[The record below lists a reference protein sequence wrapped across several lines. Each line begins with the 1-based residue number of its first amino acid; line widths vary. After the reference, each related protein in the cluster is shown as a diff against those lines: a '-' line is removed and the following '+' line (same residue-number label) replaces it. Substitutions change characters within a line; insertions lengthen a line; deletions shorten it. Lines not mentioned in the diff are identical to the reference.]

1 MKKTSLFILL
11 ILLTFSLSQSNF
23 KIHFQSKQAYIGIR
37 EGNKIEDFINKKM
50 KLPNEK
56 KKIIKSGVEG
66 IGFQDMFVSSS
77 FSPRIT
83 AKLREIQINGLYFF
97 LEELKLNNKYWVYII
112 SIYNVIVEGPPKY
125 ERKCK
130 SGFLGI
136 GKKCKNVEVAQT
148 FTQNEINEILKEIN
162 NKMIADAFVDLPNL
176 PKEDYEQYKQIL
188 RFKFPQ
194 NKNLK

>member
-37 EGNKIEDFINKKM
+37 EGNKIEDFIYKKM
-50 KLPNEK
+50 KLSNEMK
-56 KKIIKSGVEG
+56 KNIKSLFECLASSNKFG
-66 IGFQDMFVSSS
+66 SSS
-77 FSPRIT
+77 LSGPIPH
-83 AKLREIQINGLYFF
+83 KLREVKMNGFNFIGEALKINDKYLVYFT
-97 LEELKLNNKYWVYII
+97 
-112 SIYNVIVEGPPKY
+112 YNFDVIVEGPPKY

-136 GKKCKNVEVAQT
+136 GKKCTNVEVRRT
-148 FTQNEINEILKEIN
+148 FTQNEIQEILKEII
-162 NKMIADAFVDLPNL
+162 NKMTVDAFVDLPNL
-176 PKEDYEQYKQIL
+176 PKEDYEKYKQIL
-188 RFKFPQ
+188 SFKYPQ

>member
-23 KIHFQSKQAYIGIR
+23 KIHFQSKKAYIGIR

-136 GKKCKNVEVAQT
+136 GKKCTNVEVAQKLT
-148 FTQNEINEILKEIN
+148 KNEQEEIQKEIT
-162 NKMIADAFVDLPNL
+162 NKMTIDAFIDLPNL
-176 PKEDYEQYKQIL
+176 PKEDYEQYKQML
-188 RFKFPQ
+188 SFKFPN

>member
-97 LEELKLNNKYWVYII
+97 LEELKLITNIGFILFLFIMLLLKDHLNM
-112 SIYNVIVEGPPKY
+112 NV
-125 ERKCK
+125 
-130 SGFLGI
+130 
-136 GKKCKNVEVAQT
+136 NV
-148 FTQNEINEILKEIN
+148 K
-162 NKMIADAFVDLPNL
+162 VD
-176 PKEDYEQYKQIL
+176 
-188 RFKFPQ
+188 F
-194 NKNLK
+194 